1 MNHPNPTS
9 FSEQTR
15 IAAGI
20 NLFWSKKGF
29 DARATVVGNDS
40 AGWRVESALV
50 NGMPPDAMDG
60 ATLAEKTRPACR
72 RMVLRNKGHD
82 FVTGEP
88 L

>member
-9 FSEQTR
+9 FSEQNR

-20 NLFWSKKGF
+20 NLFWSRRGF

-40 AGWRVESALV
+40 RGWHVESSLV
-50 NGMPPDAMDG
+50 NGLPPEALDG
-60 ATLAEKTRPACR
+60 ATLAEKTRPAKR
-72 RMVLRNKGHD
+72 RLVLRNKGHD
-82 FVTGEP
+82 FVTGEA